1 MQCQSF
7 QRAFTSDY
15 EFNGSDINEDDKI
28 AKAKILYQGS
38 SKDNK
43 PFTMM
48 ECW

>member
-7 QRAFTSDY
+7 QKAFTNDC
-15 EFNGSDINEDDKI
+15 EFDGSNIDEDDKI
-28 AKAKILYQGS
+28 TKAKILYQGS
-38 SKDNK
+38 SKDNN